1 MELVDYLKKEINL
14 PDELIKKFDSL
25 WETKAL
31 PKGYQL
37 LNEGT
42 NSQKVYYVEKGILR
56 MYYLK
61 DGKDITQNFFEEKSF
76 YVPVE
81 KVFFNE
87 YHPYSLEL
95 LENSVIKITD
105 YSKIEEL
112 LSHHQELG
120 KFIRF
125 IMVGVIRN
133 LSDRLCSIQF
143 QTARERYR
151 NLIATYPDILL
162 RASLG
167 HIASYLGIT
176 QQTLSV
182 IRAEKVQ

>member
-1 MELVDYLKKEINL
+1 MKLADYLKKEINF
-14 PDELIKKFDSL
+14 PDEIIKKFDSL
-25 WETKAL
+25 WETNKL

-37 LNEGT
+37 LSEGT
-42 NSQKVYYVEKGILR
+42 NSQKVYYVEKGIIR

-61 DGKDITQNFFEEKSF
+61 NGKDITQDFFEEKSF
-76 YVPVE
+76 YVPAE

-87 YHPYSLEL
+87 YHPYYLEL
-95 LENSVIKITD
+95 LEDCVIKFTD
-105 YSKIEEL
+105 YSKIEAL
-112 LSHHQELG
+112 LSQHQELN
-120 KFIRF
+120 KFVRF
-125 IMVGVIRN
+125 IMVGVIKK
-133 LSDRLCSIQF
+133 LSERLCSIQF

-162 RASLG
+162 RAPLG

-182 IRAEKVQ
+182 IRAEKEK